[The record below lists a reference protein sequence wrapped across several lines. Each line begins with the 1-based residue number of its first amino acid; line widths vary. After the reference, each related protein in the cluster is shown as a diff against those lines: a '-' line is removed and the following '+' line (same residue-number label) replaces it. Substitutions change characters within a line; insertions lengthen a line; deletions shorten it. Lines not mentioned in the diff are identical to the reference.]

1 METNSGN
8 ISHFIKR
15 FTGFLLLLA
24 LSAVFLFS
32 AGTKL
37 WIIEPFEW
45 SFTDILPVNV
55 MAAAII
61 ARLFIGLEI
70 MIGLFLLAHIFL
82 KKFTYKATLWLLVL
96 LTLYLVL
103 LVIKT
108 GNQGS
113 CGCFGAAYEM
123 KPLTAIWKNLAMI
136 AATIALTYLYPVRPY
151 RRQLLV
157 GIILLVISFT
167 IPFVIQPVYIFNKSK
182 LIHQPISLAPI
193 YRLATP
199 APAMDLRKG
208 KHVIAFF
215 SLTCPHCKVAAYRM
229 QLLYKQ
235 YPDMPFYVV
244 LGGQPVHLKDFLKE
258 SKLST
263 LPYTLLTD
271 VPGFVSMAG
280 EVVPAVYWVNN
291 GIIEK
296 KSFMAELE
304 PGMLKRW
311 LAGELKH

>member
-8 ISHFIKR
+8 ISYFIKR
-15 FTGFLLLLA
+15 FTGFILLLA

-37 WIIEPFEW
+37 WVIEPFEW

-55 MAAAII
+55 MAAAIM

-82 KKFTYKATLWLLVL
+82 KRFTYKATLWLLVL
-96 LTLYLVL
+96 LTLYLAVL
-103 LVIKT
+103 LIKT

-123 KPLTAIWKNLAMI
+123 KPLAAIWKNVAMI
-136 AATIALTYLYPVRPY
+136 AATVVLMYLYPARPY
-151 RRQLLV
+151 KRQLLV
-157 GIILLVISFT
+157 AVILLVISFAV
-167 IPFVIQPVYIFNKSK
+167 PFVVQPVYIFNKSK
-182 LIHQPISLAPI
+182 LVHQPVSLAPI
-193 YRLATP
+193 YQYGSP
-199 APAMDLRKG
+199 VPPVDLRQG
-208 KHVIAFF
+208 RHVIAFF

-235 YPDMPFYVV
+235 YPDLPFYVV
-244 LGGQPVHLKDFLKE
+244 LGGRPLHLKDFLKE

-263 LPYTLLTD
+263 LPYTLITD
-271 VPGFVSMAG
+271 VPAFVSMAG
-280 EVVPAVYWVNN
+280 ASVPAVYWVNN
-291 GIIEK
+291 GIIER

-311 LAGELKH
+311 LAGGLKH